1 MRIILDIANQDN
13 PNLTLLNII
22 DALIDKTA
30 SVVCIDETNTNQF
43 HNDTT
48 KNTLTDEQL
57 QRYHD
62 YCHSEEPHNQTK

>member
-57 QRYHD
+57 QRYND
-62 YCHSEEPHNQTK
+62 YCHSEEQHNQTK